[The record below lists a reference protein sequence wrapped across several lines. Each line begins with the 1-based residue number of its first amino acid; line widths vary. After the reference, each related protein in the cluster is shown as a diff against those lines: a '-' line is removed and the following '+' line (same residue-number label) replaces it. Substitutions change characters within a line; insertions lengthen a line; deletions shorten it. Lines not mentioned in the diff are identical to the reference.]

1 MEGVE
6 VIFFC
11 NVIGNLILK
20 IIWMKDGEIVGQG
33 DIFSFEI
40 SRNQFGKYLC
50 LVENGFNLIVNF
62 IVNFDV

>member
-33 DIFSFEI
+33 DIFNFEI